1 MAQINRGLPLEEI
14 KKVIVKETNEP
25 LVKIIETDR
34 VQLLSDHKYLSPYL
48 RKSAKELL
56 YMAGNN
62 LPAGYKLLIVT
73 AHRPIWMQKE
83 LYSQRLKQLAV
94 KHPFKMIFQYPKW
107 KKMANRYTSPPG
119 GSSHQYGGAVDVTLI
134 DAQGNRLD
142 MGTALTDYGKKVH
155 TENSLITEGQRQNRK
170 LLYKAMTDAGFVN
183 YPLEWWH
190 YSYGDRMWAAYT
202 LKSECFYG
210 PIADDSSSNIV
221 HSHFA

>member
-1 MAQINRGLPLEEI
+1 M
-14 KKVIVKETNEP
+14 KKHTFNITILAIFGFFLTSCVT
-25 LVKIIETDR
+25 TD
-34 VQLLSDHKYLSPYL
+34 
-48 RKSAKELL
+48 
-56 YMAGNN
+56 
-62 LPAGYKLLIVT
+62 
-73 AHRPIWMQKE
+73 
-83 LYSQRLKQLAV
+83 
-94 KHPFKMIFQYPKW
+94 
-107 KKMANRYTSPPG
+107 KMANRYTSPPG

-210 PIADDSSSNIV
+210 PIADDSSSNNV